1 MFNPQHRRLDY
12 TTYIIQQSKGGGKR
26 GYHTHDSYGSH
37 PTARKHIKMLL
48 EVSPEGMDYLRELA
62 SISDPTDEDDEQY
75 RMGLKV
81 SSAKSERQAEDEM
94 VLQLYSAL
102 GPKED
107 TYFSNQYHEPQMKSL
122 MQRVISRLYEAEY
135 LVDAED
141 GINI

>member
-1 MFNPQHRRLDY
+1 
-12 TTYIIQQSKGGGKR
+12 
-26 GYHTHDSYGSH
+26 
-37 PTARKHIKMLL
+37 MLL

-122 MQRVISRLYEAEY
+122 MQRAISRLYEAEY